1 MKLARAHLLPL
12 SREGLFWFIISFAM
26 LVTGLLKGI
35 NLITLLACWMVTLVL
50 LNFYWAYPQ
59 LRFLTARRFFS
70 EFAFAGTPFSF
81 LVHIEN
87 TGKKPSLGISVHDAG
102 SDHQAAR
109 FLASIA

>member
-50 LNFYWAYPQ
+50 LNFCWAYPQ
-59 LRFLTARRFFS
+59 LRSLEARRLFS
-70 EFAFAGTPFSF
+70 ESAFAETPFSLLLQVRNAGRRTAF
-81 LVHIEN
+81 
-87 TGKKPSLGISVHDAG
+87 GITLHDHGLA
-102 SDHQAAR
+102 HHVTR
-109 FLASIA
+109 FLSSLA